1 MENIPDP
8 FNDTPDDTA
17 RALNAY
23 ADRLESEGTELP
35 ATEMDVLQAQL
46 RMQAH
51 AIAVMAQQV
60 IDLSR
65 HIVEHHDVIQ
75 AHARTLSTLEAL
87 MIGGEN
93 ELPA

>member
-1 MENIPDP
+1 MEQIPDP

-23 ADRLESEGTELP
+23 ADRLESEGPELP
-35 ATEMDVLQAQL
+35 ATELDVIQVTL

-51 AIAVMAQQV
+51 AIAMLAKQV

-65 HIVEHHDVIQ
+65 HIVEHHETINS
-75 AHARTLSTLEAL
+75 HARSLSMMEAL

-93 ELPA
+93 ELPS